1 MINTAHDIGPVLAD
15 ICEEAGRLILPLWK
29 SELTVHTKSDESPVT
44 EADRRGEAL
53 ILERLAA
60 KFPGMHVISEED
72 ASEFGTPEEVGRQF
86 FLVDPVD
93 GTKAFVRGDPNF
105 TVNIALIE
113 DGQPVAGAVSAPATG
128 ETWFTQNGQAMKR
141 VEGGATRPI
150 RARDWPKGQA
160 VALVSHTMKPETI
173 ADLVAK
179 YGFDEPKP
187 MDSSIKFCRIA
198 EGSADLY
205 PRHGPTMEWDIAAG
219 HAVLEAAGGSV
230 AAEDGSVFVYG
241 KADKGFRNG
250 WFVARGA

>member
-1 MINTAHDIGPVLAD
+1 MTFPTNDVGPALAD
-15 ICEEAGRLILPLWK
+15 ICEEAARLILPLWK
-29 SELTVHTKSDESPVT
+29 SGLTVHTKADESPVT
-44 EADRRGEAL
+44 EADRQGEAL
-53 ILERLAA
+53 ILKRLAA
-60 KFPGMHVISEED
+60 KFPGVHVISEED
-72 ASEFGTPEEVGRQF
+72 ASEFGTPDEVGRQF

-113 DGQPVAGAVSAPATG
+113 DGQPVAGAVNAPATG

-141 VEGGATRPI
+141 IDGGATRPV
-150 RARDWPKGQA
+150 RARDWPQGEA

-173 ADLVAK
+173 QALAEK
-179 YGFDEPKP
+179 YGFDKPQP

-198 EGSADLY
+198 EGGADIY

-219 HAVLEAAGGSV
+219 HAVLAAAGGRIE
-230 AAEDGSVFVYG
+230 ADDGSPVIYG